1 MNTANRSHRPA
12 LPRRSRITAGTL
24 LRSAVPAIAAIALA
38 GCSVLGSGGTS
49 PRATIY
55 APDVRVQADPAW
67 PSVQWQLAIG
77 GASASRMID
86 SPRINVRPTPAELQV
101 YAGAS
106 WAQPSTDMIEDTL
119 LRAFED
125 SGRIDAVAR
134 SDTGI
139 RADYKLVLDLRRF
152 ESDYAGRAMPDA
164 TIEIAAKLLYNRDQ
178 RVAASRTF
186 LQAAPAAS
194 TEIDDVV
201 AAFEQS
207 LTAITH
213 DIVGWT
219 LTSGEADAAAAQRP

>member
-1 MNTANRSHRPA
+1 MKTDSGHRKPGTDRRGGRSLAVVLACLAA
-12 LPRRSRITAGTL
+12 LT
-24 LRSAVPAIAAIALA
+24 
-38 GCSVLGSGGTS
+38 GCSLLGGGGGGE
-49 PRATIY
+49 RATIY
-55 APDVRVQADPAW
+55 APDVRIQADPSW

-77 GASASRMID
+77 GASASRVVD

-106 WAQPSTDMIEDTL
+106 WAQPSTNLIEDTL

-125 SGRIDAVAR
+125 SGTIDAVAR

-152 ESDYAGRAMPDA
+152 ESDYAGGAVPRA
-164 TIEIAAKLLYNRDQ
+164 TIEIAAKLLHNRDQ

-186 LQAAPAAS
+186 LQAAPAAG
-194 TEIDDVV
+194 TEVDAVV

-207 LTAITH
+207 LAAITR

-219 LTSGEADAAAAQRP
+219 LASGEADAAAAQRP